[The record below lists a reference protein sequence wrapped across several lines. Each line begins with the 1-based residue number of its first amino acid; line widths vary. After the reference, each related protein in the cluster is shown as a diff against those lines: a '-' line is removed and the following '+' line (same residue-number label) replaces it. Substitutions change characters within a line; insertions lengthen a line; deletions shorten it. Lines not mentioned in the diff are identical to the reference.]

1 MRLEDES
8 SSHETSSA
16 AGKPSVRLTQDEL
29 TGLLNEAISRH
40 SEAERKADTVATLE
54 DALDIARQLAIPEE
68 HVHAAAGEL
77 QRRRT
82 REQRRAVVRQRRK
95 GAFLAAVGI
104 AAAIGVVVLLVKPS
118 LGGFISALVAA
129 LPALYL
135 GWRVT
140 APVSDEEA
148 DRVEL
153 PPIPGQCRVCGA
165 KAANPRSTFC
175 AEHQYQA
182 PGA

>member
-1 MRLEDES
+1 MRLEDEPS
-8 SSHETSSA
+8 SLGTGSA
-16 AGKPSVRLTQDEL
+16 AGPPSVRLTQDEL
-29 TGLLNEAISRH
+29 TALLNEAISRH
-40 SEAERKADTVATLE
+40 SEAERRAETVATLD

-68 HVHAAAGEL
+68 HVRAAAGEL

-82 REQRRAVVRQRRK
+82 RELRRVVVRQRRK
-95 GAFLAAVGI
+95 TAFLAALGI
-104 AAAIGVVVLLVKPS
+104 AAAIGVVVLLVQPS
-118 LGGFISALVAA
+118 LGGVISALIAA

-135 GWRVT
+135 GFRVA

-153 PPIPGQCRVCGA
+153 PPVPGQCRVCGS
-165 KAANPRSTFC
+165 KATTARSTFC
-175 AEHQYQA
+175 ADHQYQT